1 MVSYRLEILFLLSKT
16 LQTIQLHKTEIIKLK
31 WQWQKIL
38 KIQYRFKIHNTLLS
52 RRIFTQKLFWPKS
65 TILISKS
72 AKVST
77 SNFKVEIGLSTDL
90 INWLTLISFFFVN
103 YVKPFLSTVNKCTI
117 TIVIIILMPKV
128 SWKDIFAAFQQIVL
142 EIKLTFMK
150 KTLHLVQTLCST
162 AKPDN
167 FKQFI

>member
-1 MVSYRLEILFLLSKT
+1 M
-16 LQTIQLHKTEIIKLK
+16 
-31 WQWQKIL
+31 
-38 KIQYRFKIHNTLLS
+38 
-52 RRIFTQKLFWPKS
+52 
-65 TILISKS
+65 LISKS

-90 INWLTLISFFFVN
+90 INWLTLISFFVN
-103 YVKPFLSTVNKCTI
+103 YVKPFLSTLNKCTI

-128 SWKDIFAAFQQIVL
+128 SRKDIFAAFQQIVL
-142 EIKLTFMK
+142 EMKFTFMK
-150 KTLHLVQTLCST
+150 KTLHLIQPLCST

>member
-1 MVSYRLEILFLLSKT
+1 M
-16 LQTIQLHKTEIIKLK
+16 
-31 WQWQKIL
+31 
-38 KIQYRFKIHNTLLS
+38 
-52 RRIFTQKLFWPKS
+52 
-65 TILISKS
+65 ISKS